1 MRTPRRHFLFGS
13 LAATAGALT
22 PRPGVAASDKL
33 VLAFMGQ
40 GGRGRDLLK
49 GFLKRPDTEVA
60 YLCDVDARRLPESA
74 SQVRQAKGREPKTV
88 QDIRRV
94 LDDRSVDAVVI
105 ATPDHWHALGT
116 IWAVQAGKHVY
127 VEKPTSHS
135 IWESRKMVEAARKY
149 DRVVQVGAQ
158 NRSAPYVQG
167 AIDYIQSG
175 KLGEVHFVK
184 VFNSKP
190 RSTIGK
196 LPNKQAPA
204 GVDYEKWLGPAPLR
218 PFNENHF
225 HYAWHWFWIYSGGDL
240 INDGIHQVDM
250 ARWVIDRAYPKS
262 VSSTGGIHFFKDDQE
277 TPDTHVVTW
286 DYDGLTM
293 AFEQTLWTPY
303 QQKTPFNL
311 RDRDVLPKWPFSG
324 TRIEIY
330 GSKQWM
336 MLGRHGDGW
345 EAFDGDFKS
354 VAHGYGRQANDA
366 HFANFVDSI
375 REHRRPNADIEKLHL
390 STLLCHYG
398 NIAYRVGRKLS
409 IDEKTEGFVG
419 DDEANK
425 LVRRTYREPYVV
437 PEVV

>member
-1 MRTPRRHFLFGS
+1 MRSPRRHFLFGS
-13 LAATAGALT
+13 LA
-22 PRPGVAASDKL
+22 VAASAFAPRRSVAANDRF
-33 VLAFMGQ
+33 VLGFMGQ

-49 GFLKRPDTEVA
+49 GFLKRPDVEVA
-60 YLCDVDARRLPESA
+60 YLCDVDTRRLPDSA
-74 SQVRQAKGREPKTV
+74 SQVRQARGHEPKLE

-94 LDDRSVDAVVI
+94 LDDKSVDAVVM

-135 IWESRKMVEAARKY
+135 IWESRKMVEAARKH

-158 NRSAPYVQG
+158 CRSAPYVQG

-196 LPNKQAPA
+196 LADKPAPA

-240 INDGIHQVDM
+240 INDGVHQVDI

-311 RDRDVLPKWPFSG
+311 RDRDVLPKWPFAG

-345 EAFDGDFKS
+345 EVFDGDFQS

-366 HFANFVDSI
+366 HFANFLDSI

-398 NIAYRVGRKLS
+398 NIAYRVGRKLH

-425 LVRRTYREPYVV
+425 LVWRTYRAPYVV

>member
-1 MRTPRRHFLFGS
+1 MRSPRRHFLFGS
-13 LAATAGALT
+13 LAVAAGAFA
-22 PRPGVAASDKL
+22 PRRSVAANDRF
-33 VLAFMGQ
+33 VLGFMGQ

-49 GFLKRPDTEVA
+49 GFLKRPDVEVA
-60 YLCDVDARRLPESA
+60 YLCDIDTRRLPDPA
-74 SQVRQAKGREPKTV
+74 SQVRQAKGHEPKLE

-94 LDDRSVDAVVI
+94 LDDKSVDAVVM

-135 IWESRKMVEAARKY
+135 IWESRKMVEAARKH

-158 NRSAPYVQG
+158 CRSAPYVQG

-196 LPNKQAPA
+196 LPDTKAPA

-240 INDGIHQVDM
+240 INDGVHQVDM

-345 EAFDGDFKS
+345 EVFDGDSQS

-366 HFANFVDSI
+366 HFANFLTSI
-375 REHRRPNADIEKLHL
+375 REHRRPNADIEQLHL

-398 NIAYRVGRKLS
+398 NIAYRVGRKLT

-419 DDEANK
+419 DDEANR
-425 LVRRTYREPYVV
+425 LVRRTYRAPYVV